1 MKVEYIRKI
10 KVELTNEEIEAL
22 KTTEKIIESIE
33 SELENNGVEDSC
45 EMEEI
50 IGEAYGEHYCY
61 CSHAISSVISEIVGL
76 ANY

>member
-1 MKVEYIRKI
+1 MKIEYIKKI

-22 KTTEKIIESIE
+22 KTAEKIVRNIE
-33 SELENNGVEDSC
+33 SELADNGVEDSC

-50 IGEAYGEHYCY
+50 VGEAYGEHYCY
-61 CSHAISSVISEIVGL
+61 CSNEVSDVISEIIGL

>member
-1 MKVEYIRKI
+1 MKIEYIKKI

-22 KTTEKIIESIE
+22 KTAEKVIENIE
-33 SELENNGVEDSC
+33 SELADNDIESD

-61 CSHAISSVISEIVGL
+61 CSNGVSDVIHEIIGL

>member
-1 MKVEYIRKI
+1 M

-22 KTTEKIIESIE
+22 RTAEKILENIEA
-33 SELENNGVEDSC
+33 ELEENGVEDSY

-50 IGEAYGEHYCY
+50 VGEAYGEHYCY
-61 CSHAISSVISEIVGL
+61 CSNTVSDVISEIIGL